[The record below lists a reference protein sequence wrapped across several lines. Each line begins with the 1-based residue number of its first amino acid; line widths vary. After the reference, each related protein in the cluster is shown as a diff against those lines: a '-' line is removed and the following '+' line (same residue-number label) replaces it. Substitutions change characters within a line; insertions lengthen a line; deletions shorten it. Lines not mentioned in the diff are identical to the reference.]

1 MLVEHLQ
8 HDAVAV
14 CKAIVKN
21 VNSVNVINIVM
32 FYLNFIIILLWD
44 KVFIQLT
51 VVRKNNQVSY
61 ILRTWLICIY
71 NRAIPE
77 FLIFWQ
83 DAAIA

>member
-8 HDAVAV
+8 YDAVAV